1 MPIKCTACVFY
12 SRIRKRCIKLGK
24 SVPDP
29 ENPPCLSSSTK
40 APKVKEDTS
49 IVPKTEGVK
58 ASEKIELTKPE
69 KRVEE
74 VPTKVE
80 EHKKEVKKKEHVK
93 LPSLVSSLVI
103 RRTDERR
110 EELVKVVD
118 ELLKTRRELE
128 EYLTHYFKSRDALLS
143 HQVVKIGSTQLSER
157 DIALALKELEEKKN
171 RLHKRFMDL
180 DRKAVELGAIR
191 CPVCSFPL
199 PPNSKKC
206 LYCGYSVKLK
216 S

>member
-1 MPIKCTACVFY
+1 MPTKCTACVFY
-12 SRIRKRCIKLGK
+12 SRARKRCIKLGI
-24 SVPDP
+24 SVSDP
-29 ENPPCLSSSTK
+29 ENPPCLPSPTK
-40 APKVKEDTS
+40 APEVKEIPSPPETKEVK
-49 IVPKTEGVK
+49 VPE
-58 ASEKIELTKPE
+58 EKEITKVE

-74 VPTKVE
+74 VPVKVE
-80 EHKKEVKKKEHVK
+80 ERREEVKRKEHVRPLALVK
-93 LPSLVSSLVI
+93 SLVT
-103 RRTDERR
+103 RRTDQRG

-128 EYLTHYFKSRDALLS
+128 DYLTHYFKSRDILLS

-180 DRKAVELGAIR
+180 DRRAIELGAVR

-206 LYCGYSVKLK
+206 PYCGRSVKLK